1 MLVLGAG
8 LATTVAPL
16 TAAVLAAVDDH
27 HMGVGS
33 AINNA
38 ASRIA
43 SLLAIAVLPGVA
55 GLADDFTA
63 GYRRSMLIAAVLAA
77 VGGAIG
83 WVTIRRAAPVRT
95 MPQVPVGPSCHG
107 RDTQRAPASV
117 AS

>member
-1 MLVLGAG
+1 MLPGVVVLGAG
-8 LATTVAPL
+8 LAITVAPL

-55 GLADDFTA
+55 GLADDFLG
-63 GYRRSMLIAAVLAA
+63 GYRSSLAHRRRP
-77 VGGAIG
+77 GC
-83 WVTIRRAAPVRT
+83 RRAA
-95 MPQVPVGPSCHG
+95 
-107 RDTQRAPASV
+107 
-117 AS
+117 